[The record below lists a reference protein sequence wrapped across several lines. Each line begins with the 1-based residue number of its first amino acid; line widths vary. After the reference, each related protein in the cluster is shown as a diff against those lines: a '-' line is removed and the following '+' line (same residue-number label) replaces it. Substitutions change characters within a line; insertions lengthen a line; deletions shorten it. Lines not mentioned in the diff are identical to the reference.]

1 MVLTRLEQLNELRR
15 MEALNR
21 LRRWS
26 VGVDSEDAAENWSIP
41 LDVVKCGDDFA
52 IYATLPGVDPDH
64 IEVSVEDN
72 VLTIRATTLSDY
84 QHPEQDYLMHERRVG
99 SFYRALRLPDTV
111 DINKIQPVYK
121 NGVLKLTI
129 PRMESKKARRLE
141 VLAN

>member
-1 MVLTRLEQLNELRR
+1 MVLTRLEQYNELRR

-21 LRRWS
+21 MRRWS
-26 VGVDSEDAAENWSIP
+26 VGGDSEDAAENWSMP
-41 LDVVKCGDDFA
+41 LDVVRCEDDFA
-52 IYATLPGVDPDH
+52 IYATLPGVDPAH

-84 QHPEQDYLMHERRVG
+84 QHQDQDYLMHERRAG

-111 DINKIQPVYK
+111 DVNNIKPVYK

-129 PRMESKKARRLE
+129 PQLESKKARRLE